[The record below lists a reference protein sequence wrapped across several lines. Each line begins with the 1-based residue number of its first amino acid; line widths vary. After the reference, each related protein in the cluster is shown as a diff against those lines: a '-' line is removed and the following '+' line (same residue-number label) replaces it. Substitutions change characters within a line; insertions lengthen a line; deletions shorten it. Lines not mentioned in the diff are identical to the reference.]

1 MFNEFLKKNPGT
13 GKQFHLSAQSEF
25 QKQMFLRFAEDCSRR
40 KQTLIILTGQLNPL
54 IGSRIDPVVRE
65 DMLAFLRSL
74 RQEFSRVV
82 LIDDCPPQSE
92 SDYDDLTHVNRQRQ
106 KEFTKFV
113 GERLHVILP
122 EIGNAH

>member
-1 MFNEFLKKNPGT
+1 MFNEFLKKNHGT

-82 LIDDCPPQSE
+82 LIDDCPPQLE

-106 KEFTKFV
+106 KEFTEFV
-113 GERLHVILP
+113 GKRLRVILP